1 MTSEICV
8 DANLAVMW
16 YTPEPLRENGVAL
29 LDECSRLGTRIV
41 APDVIFAEA
50 GSAIR
55 RKVHRGI
62 LELDEGR
69 VALSLLADAQIDC
82 VSVLDL
88 FDAAWDIAARHRL
101 PTLYDAYYMAL
112 AEACG
117 CDLWT
122 ADERLINSVQGVPY
136 LRNIAE
142 FAPGALESQ

>member
-1 MTSEICV
+1 MTPEICV

-16 YTPEPLRENGVAL
+16 YTPEPLRAKGVAL
-29 LDECSRLGTRIV
+29 LDECLRLGTRIV
-41 APDVIFAEA
+41 APDWIFAEA

-69 VALSLLADAQIDC
+69 GALFLLADAQIDC
-82 VSVLDL
+82 VSALDL
-88 FDAAWDIAARHRL
+88 FDAAWDIAARHHL

-112 AEACG
+112 AEARG

-122 ADERLINSVQGVPY
+122 ADERLINSARGVPY

-142 FAPGALESQ
+142 FAPGALET